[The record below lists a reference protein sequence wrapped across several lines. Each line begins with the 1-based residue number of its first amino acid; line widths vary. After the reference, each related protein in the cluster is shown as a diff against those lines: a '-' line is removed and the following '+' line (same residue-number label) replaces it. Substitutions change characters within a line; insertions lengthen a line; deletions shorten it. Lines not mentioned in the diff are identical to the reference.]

1 MIEPAVTTVDD
12 EPTPDVAGEPVPQ
25 RLRAARRSYN
35 VVVMVLV
42 VGALVTA
49 GLALVSA
56 HLASSNEQHLLN
68 LRSKEVASALTA
80 ALPDVQTPLGAAVA
94 LVDIDGANV
103 PKFSQF
109 VAPYVGPGRNFV
121 SISIWRAGH
130 LNQGP
135 VAVVGEQP
143 ELTSATGGAAAILRA
158 AAKRPGLTVRG
169 LLHATQPRIA
179 YAYSG
184 TRTGPFIV
192 EGEQALAASRY
203 TKLPANSAYSNVDVA
218 VYIAKTPTMHR
229 LLLSTVRRLPL
240 PGRHATTEVAFGSET
255 LTVVVSARQPL
266 GGTLPERLPWVIL
279 IVGLLL
285 TIGAGALTV
294 RLIAGRRGAQALAA
308 ENNRLYAEQRGIA
321 QSLQHALLP
330 EDLPKIAGLRL
341 AARYEA
347 GAPGVDIGGDWY
359 DLMQLGADRLLLVIG
374 DVSGRGIRA
383 ATTMASLRF
392 AIQYA
397 AKTEPPESFLPKL
410 SSLRS
415 LRENKQL
422 ATVLCVVVEPKAHT
436 VSVTSAGHLPP
447 VMVHDGQSE
456 LLLPDVGLP
465 IGVDQ
470 SATYTA
476 TTFNV
481 PDGATLLGFTDGL
494 VERHHETLDDGLAR
508 LCRVAAEVNG
518 ELEAMMAQIL
528 EQVRGTESADDTAI
542 AGIQWT
548 N

>member
-1 MIEPAVTTVDD
+1 VTTPDD
-12 EPTPDVAGEPVPQ
+12 EPTPEVAGEPVSQ
-25 RLRAARRSYN
+25 RLRPARRSYN
-35 VVVMVLV
+35 VVVIVLL

-56 HLASSNEQHLLN
+56 QLASSNEQHLLR
-68 LRSKEVASALTA
+68 LKSKEVASALTA

-103 PKFSQF
+103 AKFSEF

-135 VAVVGEQP
+135 VAVVGEKP
-143 ELTSATGGAAAILRA
+143 ELPAAKGGAAAILRA
-158 AAKRPGLTVRG
+158 AAKRSGLTVRG

-184 TRTGPFIV
+184 ARTGPFIV

-218 VYIAKTPTMHR
+218 VYIAETPVTHR

-240 PGRHATTEVAFGSET
+240 PGRHATTQVAFGSET

-266 GGTLPERLPWVIL
+266 GGTLPERLPWVIS

-285 TIGAGALTV
+285 TIGAGALTF

-308 ENNRLYAEQRGIA
+308 ENSRLYSEQRGIA

-330 EDLPKIAGLRL
+330 EDLPSIDGLRL

-359 DLMQLGADRLLLVIG
+359 DLLQLDADRVLLVIG

-397 AKTEPPESFLPKL
+397 AKSEPPEIFLPKL

-415 LRENKQL
+415 L
-422 ATVLCVVVEPKAHT
+422 
-436 VSVTSAGHLPP
+436 
-447 VMVHDGQSE
+447 
-456 LLLPDVGLP
+456 
-465 IGVDQ
+465 
-470 SATYTA
+470 
-476 TTFNV
+476 
-481 PDGATLLGFTDGL
+481 
-494 VERHHETLDDGLAR
+494 
-508 LCRVAAEVNG
+508 
-518 ELEAMMAQIL
+518 
-528 EQVRGTESADDTAI
+528 
-542 AGIQWT
+542 
-548 N
+548 